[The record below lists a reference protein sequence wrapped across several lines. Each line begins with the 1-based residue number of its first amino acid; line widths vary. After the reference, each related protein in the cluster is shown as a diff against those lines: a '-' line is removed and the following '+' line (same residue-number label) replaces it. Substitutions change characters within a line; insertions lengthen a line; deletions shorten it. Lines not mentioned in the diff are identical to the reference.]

1 MAMQKQGFTLVEIII
16 VLVLLA
22 VLAMIAVPKYLN
34 LIETAEIQAAKGA
47 LAEVQSRL
55 NMTFYDW
62 LLTGTKIKQNT
73 TSNNNFRKGT
83 AVTTLLPS
91 SCLKAHG
98 GSVENY
104 QYGLADEGT
113 SSCSST
119 GTGTIG
125 GWKVN
130 MQSGEFIHF
139 CEESKRS
146 YKIKQL
152 TSPTGKVINFTT
164 KTSSGNEIGAQ
175 QYADEFILY
184 TPECPAYMSPN

>member
-62 LLTGTKIKQNT
+62 LLTGTKVKQNT
-73 TSNNNFRKGT
+73 TENNPNFRKGT

-91 SCLKAHG
+91 SCLQAHG
-98 GSVENY
+98 GSVANY

-113 SSCSST
+113 SSCSAT

-139 CEESKRS
+139 CEGNKDHIKFKNLHHLQVRS
-146 YKIKQL
+146 L
-152 TSPTGKVINFTT
+152 TL
-164 KTSSGNEIGAQ
+164 Q
-175 QYADEFILY
+175 QMPPVE
-184 TPECPAYMSPN
+184 TPLAHNNMPMNLFCIRQNALPI

>member
-1 MAMQKQGFTLVEIII
+1 MQKQGFTLVEIII

-34 LIETAEIQAAKGA
+34 LIETAEIQAAKGT

-62 LLTGTKIKQNT
+62 LLTGTKVKQNT
-73 TSNNNFRKGT
+73 TENNPNFRKGT

-91 SCLKAHG
+91 SCLQAHG
-98 GSVENY
+98 GSVANY

-113 SSCSST
+113 SSCSAT

-139 CEESKRS
+139 CEGNKRS
-146 YKIKQL
+146 YKIQKL
-152 TSPTGKVINFTT
+152 TSPTGKVIDFTT
-164 KTSSGNEIGAQ
+164 NASSGDTIGAQ

>member
-1 MAMQKQGFTLVEIII
+1 MTMQKQGFTLVEIII

-62 LLTGTKIKQNT
+62 LLTGTTVKQNT
-73 TSNNNFRKGT
+73 TENNPNFRKGT
-83 AVTTLLPS
+83 AVSTLFPQ
-91 SCLKAHG
+91 SCIDKG
-98 GSVENY
+98 VNTY
-104 QYGLADEGT
+104 RYGLADEGT
-113 SSCSST
+113 SSCTGT

-175 QYADEFILY
+175 QYANEFILY